1 MPNDNILKKYAELLV
16 NFALWSGKGAK
27 KGDVVMLSVPE
38 SAKPILVHLQNA
50 VLKAG
55 AHPMIHFIPE
65 GLSRSYFENASIE
78 QLKWQPEPYLLER
91 IKTVTH
97 FVSIISTNDKFELK
111 GVDSS
116 KIMTAQKSLKFYM
129 DAKNKKENSGALT
142 WTLGLFGTEAMAKE
156 ANMSLREY
164 WEQIIKGCYLDFDDP
179 VAKWQEVFKNIKKT
193 QDYLNSLKIDSLKI
207 TGDDV
212 DLTIKIG
219 KNRKWLGG
227 SGRNIPS
234 FELFITPDWRGTEG
248 SIKFNQPLYRYGNL
262 IEGISL
268 EFKNGIV
275 TKFDAK
281 KNKKL
286 LGDMLAVE
294 GANKIGEFSLTDKR
308 LSRITKFMAETL
320 FDENIGGDF
329 GNMHIAVGSGY
340 KDSYDGDPA
349 KITSEQ
355 WIDMGFND
363 SAIHTDIITTTN
375 RKVEAT
381 LASGETIFIYKDG
394 GFANSKQQ
402 TANSKQ

>member
-1 MPNDNILKKYAELLV
+1 M
-16 NFALWSGKGAK
+16 
-27 KGDVVMLSVPE
+27 
-38 SAKPILVHLQNA
+38 
-50 VLKAG
+50 
-55 AHPMIHFIPE
+55 
-65 GLSRSYFENASIE
+65 
-78 QLKWQPEPYLLER
+78 
-91 IKTVTH
+91 
-97 FVSIISTNDKFELK
+97 
-111 GVDSS
+111 
-116 KIMTAQKSLKFYM
+116 
-129 DAKNKKENSGALT
+129 
-142 WTLGLFGTEAMAKE
+142 
-156 ANMSLREY
+156 
-164 WEQIIKGCYLDFDDP
+164 
-179 VAKWQEVFKNIKKT
+179 
-193 QDYLNSLKIDSLKI
+193 
-207 TGDDV
+207 
-212 DLTIKIG
+212 
-219 KNRKWLGG
+219 
-227 SGRNIPS
+227 
-234 FELFITPDWRGTEG
+234 
-248 SIKFNQPLYRYGNL
+248 

-375 RKVEAT
+375 RKVEAI

-394 GFANSKQQ
+394 GFVNSKQ
-402 TANSKQ
+402 